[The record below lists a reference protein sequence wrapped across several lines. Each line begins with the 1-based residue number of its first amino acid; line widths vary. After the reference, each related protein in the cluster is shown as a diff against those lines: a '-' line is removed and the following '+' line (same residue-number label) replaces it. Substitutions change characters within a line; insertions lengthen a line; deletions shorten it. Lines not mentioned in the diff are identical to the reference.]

1 MIMADAKRVVVVV
14 PRSECVVG
22 GIKNNLIIRL
32 IHTKLDEKTN
42 KSRWKGIRSFGD
54 NNFSN
59 MGLSHSDMRKY
70 QEIGNIGRKL

>member
-32 IHTKLDEKTN
+32 IHTKLDEKN
-42 KSRWKGIRSFGD
+42 KQIK
-54 NNFSN
+54 
-59 MGLSHSDMRKY
+59 M
-70 QEIGNIGRKL
+70 EGNPKFWR

>member
-1 MIMADAKRVVVVV
+1 MAEARMVVVVV

-32 IHTKLDEKTN
+32 IHTKLDKKTN

-59 MGLSHSDMRKY
+59 MGLSHSDMRKN

>member
-1 MIMADAKRVVVVV
+1 MVVVVV

-32 IHTKLDEKTN
+32 IHTKLDKNTN
-42 KSRWKGIRSFGD
+42 KSRWKGIRIYGK

-59 MGLSHSDMRKY
+59 
-70 QEIGNIGRKL
+70 IFI

>member
-1 MIMADAKRVVVVV
+1 MAEARMVVVVV

-32 IHTKLDEKTN
+32 IHTKLDKNTN
-42 KSRWKGIRSFGD
+42 KSRWKGIRIYGK

>member
-1 MIMADAKRVVVVV
+1 MIMADEKRVVVVV